1 MVLVILLFL
10 EKRDLTRRGYMKKS
24 KYSYVEKCLKMPHAE
39 KLGYLTIKDEK
50 IYVAINENGDCY
62 FNREQQDFVEE
73 NMNNINLNNFVE
85 IPRAVVVESDLYIG
99 DTKLQCSVL
108 SDGRRVIKDTSLF
121 AALDR
126 KRKGETRI
134 EGFPPIIG
142 SKSLAA
148 LLMDMYPEHLSTI
161 TPFEVA
167 QFNGKTG
174 KWYDANTIPI
184 ICDMYMEAEKRG
196 LITVSQQHV
205 LDKAKIL
212 LRSLARVGITALI
225 DEATNYQN
233 MRGKDELQI
242 LLEEFIS
249 EELRQYSKEFRSEYF
264 EQIFRI
270 YGRPYDPTTNR
281 RPKFFAWFTRTYVY
295 DMLPPNVFEKLDEM
309 NPLIYN
315 GDTGRA
321 DRKYRLFQHLS
332 DEGIQYLRSHLEG
345 LISVMKLSTD
355 KDDFKDKF
363 KMVYADKINRLEKMK
378 QDNHQLSI
386 EDVQEIEFDEV
397 FD

>member
-1 MVLVILLFL
+1 MGLI
-10 EKRDLTRRGYMKKS
+10 
-24 KYSYVEKCLKMPHAE
+24 KYSYVEKCLKMPHAKSVGYFVANDE
-39 KLGYLTIKDEK
+39 KL
-50 IYVAINENGDCY
+50 YVAIHENGDCY
-62 FNREQQDFVEE
+62 FNREQQDVVERY
-73 NMNNINLNNFVE
+73 ISNLNFNNFVE
-85 IPRAVVVESDLYIG
+85 LSRAVVVESDLYIG
-99 DTKLQCSVL
+99 ETKLQCSVL
-108 SDGRRVIKDTSLF
+108 NDGRRVIKDTSLF

-148 LLMDMYPEHLSTI
+148 LLIDMYPEHLSTI

-184 ICDMYMEAEKRG
+184 ICDIYMEAEKRG
-196 LITVSQQHV
+196 IITASQQHV

-225 DEATNYQN
+225 DEATNYQSV
-233 MRGKDELQI
+233 RGKDELQI

-249 EELRQYSKEFRSEYF
+249 EELRAYSKEFHSEYF

-270 YGRPYDPTTNR
+270 YGWQYDPTTQK

-315 GDTGRA
+315 SQKGRA
-321 DRKYRLFQHLS
+321 DRKHRLFQHLS
-332 DEGIQYLRSHLEG
+332 NEGIQYLRSHLEG
-345 LISVMKLSTD
+345 LISVMKLSSN

-363 KMVYADKINRLEKMK
+363 KLVYADKIKRIQKMR
-378 QDNHQLSI
+378 QDVYQLTLD
-386 EDVQEIEFDEV
+386 DVQEIDYEEV
-397 FD
+397 KE

>member
-1 MVLVILLFL
+1 
-10 EKRDLTRRGYMKKS
+10 MKLIKQG
-24 KYSYVEKCLKMPHAE
+24 YVEQCLKMPHA
-39 KLGYLTIKDEK
+39 KKVGYILINEEK
-50 IYVAINENGDCY
+50 IYVAFHEDGDCY
-62 FNREQQDFVEE
+62 FNREQQEFVEQQFS
-73 NMNNINLNNFVE
+73 NLSLENFVE
-85 IPRAVVVESDLYIG
+85 IPRAVVVEADLYIG
-99 DTKLQCSVL
+99 ETKLHCSVL
-108 SDGRRVIKDTSLF
+108 NDGRRVIKDTSLF

-184 ICDMYMEAEKRG
+184 ICDMYMEAEKRR
-196 LITVSQQHV
+196 LITSSQQHV

-225 DEATNYQN
+225 DEATNYQSI
-233 MRGKDELQI
+233 RGKDELQI
-242 LLEEFIS
+242 LLGEFIS
-249 EELRQYSKEFRSEYF
+249 EELRPYSKEFRSEYF

-270 YGRPYDPTTNR
+270 YGRSYDPTTSR

-315 GDTGRA
+315 SDTGRA
-321 DRKYRLFQHLS
+321 DRKFRLFQHLS
-332 DEGIQYLRSHLEG
+332 TDGIQYLRSHLEG
-345 LISVMKLSTD
+345 LISVMKLSSD
-355 KDDFKDKF
+355 KDDFKGKF
-363 KMVYADKINRLEKMK
+363 KLVYADKIKKIQRMK
-378 QDNHQLSI
+378 QDTYLLTVD
-386 EDVQEIEFDEV
+386 DVQEAEFEEIMD
-397 FD
+397 

>member
-1 MVLVILLFL
+1 
-10 EKRDLTRRGYMKKS
+10 MKLIKHG
-24 KYSYVEKCLKMPHAE
+24 YVEKCLKMPHA
-39 KLGYLTIKDEK
+39 KKVGYFILNDDK
-50 IYVAINENGDCY
+50 IYVAIHENGDCY
-62 FNREQQDFVEE
+62 FNKEQQDLVEKYFY
-73 NMNNINLNNFVE
+73 NLSFNNFIE
-85 IPRAVVVESDLYIG
+85 TPRAIVVEADLYIG
-99 DTKLQCSVL
+99 ETKLQCSVL
-108 SDGRRVIKDTSLF
+108 NDGRRVIKDTSLF

-196 LITVSQQHV
+196 LITASQQHV

-212 LRSLARVGITALI
+212 LRSLARIGITALI
-225 DEATNYQN
+225 DEATNYQSV
-233 MRGKDELQI
+233 RGRDELQI

-249 EELRQYSKEFRSEYF
+249 EELRPYSKEFHSEYF

-270 YGRPYDPTTNR
+270 YGRPYDPTTQR

-295 DMLPPNVFEKLDEM
+295 NMLPPNVFEKLDEM

-315 GDTGRA
+315 SQTGRV
-321 DRKYRLFQHLS
+321 DRKVPLFRHLS
-332 DEGIQYLRSHLEG
+332 DKGIQCLQSHLKV
-345 LISVMKLSTD
+345 LISVMKLSSD

-363 KMVYADKINRLEKMK
+363 KLVYADKIEQIQKMK
-378 QDNHQLSI
+378 Q
-386 EDVQEIEFDEV
+386 EV
-397 FD
+397 

>member
-1 MVLVILLFL
+1 MN
-10 EKRDLTRRGYMKKS
+10 LTKHG
-24 KYSYVEKCLKMPHAE
+24 YVEKCLKMPHA
-39 KLGYLTIKDEK
+39 KTVGYFIANDEK
-50 IYVAINENGDCY
+50 IYVAIHENGDCY
-62 FNREQQDFVEE
+62 FNREQQDFVEKHF
-73 NMNNINLNNFVE
+73 NNLSFNSFVE
-85 IPRAVVVESDLYIG
+85 IPRAVVVEADLYIG

-108 SDGRRVIKDTSLF
+108 NDGRRVIKDTSLF

-184 ICDMYMEAEKRG
+184 ICDIYMEAEKRSV
-196 LITVSQQHV
+196 ITASQQHV

-225 DEATNYQN
+225 DEATNYQSS
-233 MRGKDELQI
+233 RGKDELQI

-249 EELRQYSKEFRSEYF
+249 EELRAYSKEFRSEYF

-270 YGRPYDPTTNR
+270 YGRPYDPTTQK

-295 DMLPPNVFEKLDEM
+295 DMLPPNIFEKLDEM

-315 GDTGRA
+315 SQTGRT
-321 DRKYRLFQHLS
+321 DRKFRLFQHLS
-332 DEGIQYLRSHLEG
+332 DEGIQYLQNHLEG
-345 LISVMKLSTD
+345 LISVMKLSSD

-363 KMVYADKINRLEKMK
+363 KLVYADKIKRIQKMK
-378 QDNHQLSI
+378 QDVYHI
-386 EDVQEIEFDEV
+386 TIDDVQEIEFEEMMD
-397 FD
+397 

>member
-1 MVLVILLFL
+1 MNLI
-10 EKRDLTRRGYMKKS
+10 KQG
-24 KYSYVEKCLKMPHAE
+24 YVEKCLKMPHA
-39 KLGYLTIKDEK
+39 KKVGYFKVDDDT
-50 IYVAINENGDCY
+50 IYVAFHENGDCY
-62 FNREQQDFVEE
+62 FNREQQDLVEQHFS
-73 NMNNINLNNFVE
+73 NLRLENFVE
-85 IPRAVVVESDLYIG
+85 IPRAVVVEADLYIG
-99 DTKLQCSVL
+99 ETKLHCSVL
-108 SDGRRVIKDTSLF
+108 NDGRRVIKDTSLF

-184 ICDMYMEAEKRG
+184 ICDMYMEAEKRE
-196 LITVSQQHV
+196 LITSSQQHV

-225 DEATNYQN
+225 DEATNYQSI
-233 MRGKDELQI
+233 RGKDELQI
-242 LLEEFIS
+242 LLGEFIS
-249 EELRQYSKEFRSEYF
+249 EELRPYSKEFRSEYF

-270 YGRPYDPTTNR
+270 YGRPYDPTTSR
-281 RPKFFAWFTRTYVY
+281 RPKFFAWFTRKYVY

-315 GDTGRA
+315 SDTGRA
-321 DRKYRLFQHLS
+321 DRKFRLFQHLS
-332 DEGIQYLRSHLEG
+332 TDGIHYLRSHLEG
-345 LISVMKLSTD
+345 LISVMKLSSD
-355 KDDFKDKF
+355 KDDFKEKF
-363 KMVYADKINRLEKMK
+363 KLVNADKIKRIERMK
-378 QDNHQLSI
+378 QDTYQLTI
-386 EDVQEIEFDEV
+386 EDVQEAEFEEIMD
-397 FD
+397 